1 MDNVNKIAPQEKSEK
16 KEASPIVS
24 EFLSENLESIEQV
37 KNKAYYLEEEFA
49 KTKKNKSI
57 RIVFMIIIS
66 ILLVAGITAGTAKLL
81 NNQTRK
87 ISLDISDFD
96 DINLKNLLDLATKTQ
111 ESLEQASQK
120 LAIIEGTMNTELE
133 NEDIALKNK
142 IAAINA
148 TLGTERDKSV
158 KRNKA
163 KTNSQKVKDEISQKY
178 ANEINILKSEI
189 TTLQEQM
196 SKFDATR
203 IEESE
208 KQKVLLDSK
217 EQLFENE
224 KKEIQKENAKMI
236 AELEN
241 TIEKM
246 KKDTD
251 TLLQENIKSVSESYK
266 NKIVSLDPRL
276 QDSKANSILNS
287 INLVAKAIPKPIETQ
302 IAENIA
308 PDVKTTE
315 TTDVAT
321 TDNKISPDVATD
333 VDATNAETT
342 SDIATTNAETASDV
356 ATTDAET
363 ASDIDATNAEIATDV
378 DATNA
383 ETTSDVTTDVPETT
397 SDIATDIDATNA
409 ETASDVATTN
419 AEIATDVATDVDA
432 TDAEISSD
440 VATDVDATNTESIK
454 QKTETKNDYT
464 ESKNSKASIK
474 KDAENAQYLISKLSA
489 IPFENGASRYLQGIT
504 TLLKRIQTQADDSIS
519 TQNQKVLVLEQE
531 KQNLEKSIN
540 TIKSGLYSVI
550 KENEAV
556 GIILDPT
563 KTTSIEILLLPEFE
577 TKAIGQTFEI
587 YNKKNKAVGTI
598 SVLPH
603 SYNLLSCQIKAAVS
617 QTILLSDLSP
627 VSGKYF

>member
-363 ASDIDATNAEIATDV
+363 ASDV

-598 SVLPH
+598 SVYLQNGSPMGKLMQFTDKQKLA
-603 SYNLLSCQIKAAVS
+603 SML
-617 QTILLSDLSP
+617 IL
-627 VSGKYF
+627 K

>member
-598 SVLPH
+598 SVYLQNGSPMGKLMQFTDKQKLA
-603 SYNLLSCQIKAAVS
+603 SML
-617 QTILLSDLSP
+617 IL
-627 VSGKYF
+627 K